1 MIAILIFAL
10 TMVATYITNA
20 KEMPRSE
27 EPAAEPKE
35 QQLTVFKSCYDGS
48 DTESR
53 LYVFHTYDSTSPDNG
68 PMWTELKRY
77 A

>member
-10 TMVATYITNA
+10 TVFTTYITNT
-20 KEMPRSE
+20 KEKPRPE

-35 QQLTVFKSCYDGS
+35 QQLTVFKSCYDGN

-53 LYVFHTYDSTSPDNG
+53 LYVFHTYDSTSSTNT